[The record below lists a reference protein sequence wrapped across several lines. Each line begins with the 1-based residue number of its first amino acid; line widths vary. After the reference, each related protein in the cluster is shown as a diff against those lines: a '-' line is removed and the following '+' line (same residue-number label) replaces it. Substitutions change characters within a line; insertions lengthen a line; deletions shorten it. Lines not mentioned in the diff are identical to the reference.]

1 VTDDSRVTTLAAHPR
16 AGAAIRRW
24 KAAGGIGAFLLA
36 ALLGYQH
43 GLPFFML
50 LERAVVAGIVGQLV
64 AWAAGVMVW
73 KRVLVAQAL
82 ADKHSRLAAA
92 AAEVTEAVE

>member
-1 VTDDSRVTTLAAHPR
+1 MTDGRVTTLAAHPR

-24 KAAGGIGAFLLA
+24 KAIGGIGAFALA
-36 ALLGYQH
+36 ALLGSRH
-43 GLPFFML
+43 GLPFFTL
-50 LERAVVAGIVGQLV
+50 LGRAVVAGIAGQLV

-82 ADKHSRLAAA
+82 AEHSRLAAA
-92 AAEVTEAVE
+92 EVSEAGE